1 MRLGWPFSFAVFG
14 LALVGLPG
22 TLSFCSQDLLIHG
35 TLMSHPVTGV
45 VLPIA
50 TAMNAVSL
58 FRLFARLFLGK
69 RRTGFTHMA
78 DALPR
83 ERWTL
88 AAGMLFVVLGG
99 LFPNLIVAQR
109 SAEADTV
116 ALRTDAAMREMPRKT
131 PRGVLVGVK
140 SRAQRHIVGGTIT
153 HIDDDHWAHPL
164 RTRRCSPE

>member
-1 MRLGWPFSFAVFG
+1 
-14 LALVGLPG
+14 VGLPG

-50 TAMNAVSL
+50 TALNAVSI

-88 AAGMLFVVLGG
+88 AAGVLFVVVGG

-109 SAEADTV
+109 SLEADTV
-116 ALRTDAAMREMPRKT
+116 AGGIRSGAKT
-131 PRGVLVGVK
+131 RQQEVISHGRVLAIRWKIAGHA
-140 SRAQRHIVGGTIT
+140 SA
-153 HIDDDHWAHPL
+153 
-164 RTRRCSPE
+164 EN